1 MNASTT
7 RLLICWLVAV
17 LMGSC
22 QSDDNTKDDYS
33 GLLNSPPYAGLTD
46 SIKRD
51 PKNVQ
56 LIMERALR
64 LSQADYHKAATA
76 DYEKAWKLSGDE
88 NIAFEYASNL
98 LLASQ
103 VTKAMNVLEEANKKF
118 PDNTEFSRRLA
129 EIYLQNGQY
138 RKAIDKYNTI
148 LSRDSSNFEAWF
160 DKGNL
165 LLKLQDTT
173 AAIRSLERSFAIL
186 PINYSGMAL
195 ARIYV
200 ERRNPRALQICNV
213 LLSRDTAGVQTDP
226 VYMKGVYYSQVN
238 DDNNALKE
246 FEECIRRDWKM
257 TEAYIEK
264 GIIYFER
271 KDYDTALKTFSMA
284 ATVSNTDADAYYW
297 MGRCYEATG
306 KTNDAITNY
315 RRALALDTE
324 FTEARAALRR
334 LNG

>member
-7 RLLICWLVAV
+7 KLLICWLVAV
-17 LMGSC
+17 LLGSC
-22 QSDDNTKDDYS
+22 QSNDNTKDDYTN
-33 GLLNSPPYAGLTD
+33 LLNSPPFASLTD
-46 SIKRD
+46 SINRD

-56 LIMERALR
+56 LLMERALR
-64 LSQADYHKAATA
+64 LSQTDHHKAASA

-88 NIAFEYASNL
+88 NIAFEYASSL

-103 VTKAMNVLEEANKKF
+103 VTKAVNILEEGNKKF

-129 EIYLQNGQY
+129 EIYLQNGEY

-148 LSRDSSNFEAWF
+148 LLRDSANFEAWF

-165 LLKLQDTT
+165 LLRLKDTT
-173 AAIRSLERSFAIL
+173 AAIQALERSFAIL

-195 ARIYV
+195 AKIYV
-200 ERRNPRALQICNV
+200 DRKNPRALQICNI
-213 LLSRDTAGVQTDP
+213 LLSADTTGVQTDP
-226 VYMKGVYYSQVN
+226 VYMKGVYYSEIN

-284 ATVSNTDADAYYW
+284 ATVSNTDPDAYYW

-306 KTNDAITNY
+306 RKADAITNY

-324 FTEARAALRR
+324 FAEARAALHR

>member
-7 RLLICWLVAV
+7 KLLICWLVAV
-17 LMGSC
+17 ALGSC
-22 QSDDNTKDDYS
+22 QSHDNTKEDYTN
-33 GLLNSPPYAGLTD
+33 LFNSPPYASLTD

-64 LSQADYHKAATA
+64 LSQANLHKAATG
-76 DYEKAWKLSGDE
+76 DYEKAWKISGDE

-103 VTKAMNVLEEANKKF
+103 VTKAINVLEEANKKF

-129 EIYLQNGQY
+129 EIYLQNGQN
-138 RKAIDKYNTI
+138 RKAIDQYNTI
-148 LSRDSSNFEAWF
+148 LARDPGNFEAWF

-165 LLKLQDTT
+165 LLKLEDT
-173 AAIRSLERSFAIL
+173 AGAVEALERSFAIL

-200 ERRNPRALQICNV
+200 ERKNPRALQICNI
-213 LLSRDTAGVQTDP
+213 LLSGDTAGVQTDP
-226 VYMKGVYYSQVN
+226 VYMKGVYYSEVK
-238 DDNNALKE
+238 DDGNALKE

-264 GIIYFER
+264 GIIFFER

-306 KTNDAITNY
+306 KKADAITNY

-324 FTEARAALRR
+324 FSEAKAALRR